1 MTHREAI
8 FQTVPRIVFG
18 VGSIE
23 GLGRELKRIGA
34 NRVAII
40 TDAGIVGAG
49 IDRQVLE
56 AVEREGLQAAV
67 FDGVEPDPR
76 IDIANKAADFVREHG
91 ADAVVGLGGGSSMDI
106 AKAAAVVCTNPDSI
120 ENYKG
125 VNLVPNPGLPTVL
138 IPTTAGTGSEVT
150 SIAVL
155 SDTANKVKVGVVSDH
170 MFARCALLD
179 PALTVKLPPRVTAS
193 TGLDALIHAIESYVG
208 RQASFMTEPLALAAI
223 ELVAENLRK
232 AYACGEDLDARAG
245 MLRASLLAGMAFA
258 NTQTGA
264 AHACALA
271 LGGAFHVPHGIAT
284 SLMLP
289 AVMKFN
295 SIAVPEKFG
304 RIATIFGENVEGLS
318 PTAAA
323 RRAVTAV
330 IRLIEDVDFELGLE
344 NYGVSEADIP
354 HLADA
359 SILPAARLW
368 NNNPRSATQE
378 QVERI
383 FCDSLAG
390 GIAAIKRE

>member
-1 MTHREAI
+1 MTHTEAI

-18 VGSIE
+18 VGSIG
-23 GLGRELKRIGA
+23 GLGKELKRAGA
-34 NRVAII
+34 GRVAVI

-49 IDRQVLE
+49 IDRIAVE
-56 AVEREGLQAAV
+56 AVQQEGLEVAV
-67 FDGVEPDPR
+67 FEGVEPDPR
-76 IDIANKAADFVREHG
+76 IDIAGLAADFVREHN
-91 ADAVVGLGGGSSMDI
+91 AEAIVGLGGGSSMDI
-106 AKAAAVVCTNPDSI
+106 AKAAAVICRNPDPI
-120 ENYKG
+120 ETYRG
-125 VNLVPNPGLPTVL
+125 VNQVPNPGLPTVL
-138 IPTTAGTGSEVT
+138 VPTTAGTGSEVT

-155 SDTANKVKVGVVSDH
+155 SDTVNKVKVGVVSDH

-223 ELVAENLRK
+223 ELVARHLRR
-232 AYACGEDLDARAG
+232 AYACGEEIEARTG

-295 SIAVPEKFG
+295 SIAVPEKFAD
-304 RIATIFGENVEGLS
+304 IAAIFGEDVEGLS

-323 RRAVTAV
+323 RRAVAAV
-330 IRLIEDVDFELGLE
+330 IELIEDVDFELGLE
-344 NYGVSEADIP
+344 NYGVNEADIP
-354 HLADA
+354 DLAEA

-368 NNNPRSATQE
+368 NNNPRSATRE

-383 FCDSLAG
+383 FHDSLAE
-390 GIAAIKRE
+390 GIGKLKRG